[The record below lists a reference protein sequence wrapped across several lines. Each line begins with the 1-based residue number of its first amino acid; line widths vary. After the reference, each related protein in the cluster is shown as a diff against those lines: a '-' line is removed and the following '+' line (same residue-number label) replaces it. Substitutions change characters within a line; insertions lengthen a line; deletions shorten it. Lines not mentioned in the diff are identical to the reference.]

1 MRNTAA
7 RLPSLLALRAFEA
20 TSRWMSIKNAAAELN
35 VTPAAVSQQIKLL
48 EQDLGAALFR
58 RLNRSLE
65 LTDVGQRLADDVQ
78 AGFTRLRSGVD
89 KLRKAERL
97 GELTVSAAPS
107 LAAKWLVPRIERFN
121 ERHPDIQ
128 VRLIA
133 TGKPADF
140 DTDGVDMALRFGPGG
155 NSGCD
160 NDLLFAADVFPVCS
174 PVLVKRQPP
183 LRNPSDL
190 RDHMLLHDANS
201 EVVPGLPDWRSWLLA
216 AGVERVDTARG
227 PRFNNTHLVLD
238 AAIAGTGVAL
248 AVEAFVVAD
257 LAAGRL
263 VRPFDLSLRA
273 PLAYWIV
280 APATSRNRPKV
291 QAFRRWLLEEAGQGP
306 TSK

>member
-1 MRNTAA
+1 
-7 RLPSLLALRAFEA
+7 
-20 TSRWMSIKNAAAELN
+20 
-35 VTPAAVSQQIKLL
+35 LL
-48 EQDLGAALFR
+48 EEDLGAALFR

-78 AGFTRLRSGVD
+78 VGFTRLRSGVD

-183 LRNPSDL
+183 LRDPSDL

-248 AVEAFVVAD
+248 AVEAFAAAD

-280 APATSRNRPKV
+280 APATSRNCPKV